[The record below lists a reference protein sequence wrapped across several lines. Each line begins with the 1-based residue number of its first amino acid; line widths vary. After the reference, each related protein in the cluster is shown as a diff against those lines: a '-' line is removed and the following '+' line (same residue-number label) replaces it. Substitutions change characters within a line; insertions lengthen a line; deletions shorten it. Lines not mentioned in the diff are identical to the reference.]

1 MDRFR
6 HARGLNPHHQAIISQ
21 SSPGRLPV
29 RATTLIFLWITLI
42 QRIISRSPRA
52 NTEPLRSGGLN
63 VVLETWLGAFA
74 PARTPPD
81 MVRALNAAIGVAL
94 RSPEMMENLARSGNE
109 PKFQSPEEFAATVRA
124 DLERWG
130 PVVKASGFVAEE

>member
-52 NTEPLRSGGLN
+52 NTEPLRSGGLT
-63 VVLETWLGAFA
+63 LYERLA
-74 PARTPPD
+74 
-81 MVRALNAAIGVAL
+81 ALTAAGRVAKTDHGY
-94 RSPEMMENLARSGNE
+94 RLADR
-109 PKFQSPEEFAATVRA
+109 
-124 DLERWG
+124 
-130 PVVKASGFVAEE
+130 